1 MVNSETTKC
10 LSLSEADFIMFM
22 FWQFHLEILSFPG
35 RSVHA
40 EHTAR
45 RRMLCYKISRGAN
58 SNNLRRRPIICFFST
73 CANRKITQLFFC
85 AKMVKTWKRTR
96 IERRW
101 NRWEEQVALFLICSE
116 EIVKGSDSIFFMKN
130 NYAFLQKDFRIFFT
144 DIEIEKKLFILTI
157 YKDKK

>member
-1 MVNSETTKC
+1 
-10 LSLSEADFIMFM
+10 
-22 FWQFHLEILSFPG
+22 
-35 RSVHA
+35 
-40 EHTAR
+40 
-45 RRMLCYKISRGAN
+45 
-58 SNNLRRRPIICFFST
+58 
-73 CANRKITQLFFC
+73 
-85 AKMVKTWKRTR
+85 MVKTWKRTR